1 MQIMLTDKV
10 FIENEKEIE
19 KCGNKMWIEVQFL
32 ESFHAG
38 TDCSK
43 HSGQD
48 LTKG

>member
-1 MQIMLTDKV
+1 
-10 FIENEKEIE
+10 
-19 KCGNKMWIEVQFL
+19 MWIEVQFL

-48 LTKG
+48 LTIKAKILHAECVTYFMVQI